1 MLEEKDINTYEN
13 QNAENLI
20 ELRSEEVQE
29 ILGTP
34 PSWMVRWGTT
44 LAALVLLILLFVAWF
59 VKYPEIKEARLVLT
73 TSVPPSPLVT
83 RVASNIEKIFVEE
96 NDVVKQ
102 GQLLVVL
109 SSPAKFEDVLM
120 LEEELK
126 TLKQLDETNIKAYE
140 PDRTLVLGDLQKE
153 YANLLVKFGNYTVG
167 DNNNFL
173 ETTVSLLQQEKNN
186 ILASIKNDQLSLA
199 DANLELDN
207 ALIDQNRVKQLFVS
221 KIKSLHDLEK
231 AQNQVLQVKGRIKK
245 IESDVLEKRSALI
258 AKDEAINRARN
269 EKTEQ
274 SGFNFVELREEVQ
287 RLQGYVDGWK
297 QSYLIT
303 SPVDGLV
310 AFNGL
315 VKENQFVE
323 SGKTLLR
330 IIPEKD
336 KEWIGRVELPT
347 LGSGKVEVGQR
358 VVVKFDNYPF
368 EEYGVVEGIVRRKSV
383 LPSGDRYNL
392 EVEFPKGLQTSYKK
406 QDIPYKPEMEGRV
419 EIITDNKRFLT
430 WVFDKLI
437 SRFKSY

>member
-1 MLEEKDINTYEN
+1 MLED
-13 QNAENLI
+13 
-20 ELRSEEVQE
+20 
-29 ILGTP
+29 
-34 PSWMVRWGTT
+34 
-44 LAALVLLILLFVAWF
+44 
-59 VKYPEIKEARLVLT
+59 
-73 TSVPPSPLVT
+73 
-83 RVASNIEKIFVEE
+83 
-96 NDVVKQ
+96 D
-102 GQLLVVL
+102 
-109 SSPAKFEDVLM
+109 
-120 LEEELK
+120 LK
-126 TLKQLDETNIKAYE
+126 TLKELDETNIKTFE
-140 PDRTLVLGDLQKE
+140 PDRLLVLGDLQKE

-167 DNNNFL
+167 ENNSFV

-186 ILASIKNDQLSLA
+186 ILSGIKNDQLSLA
-199 DANLELDN
+199 DANLELEN
-207 ALIDQNRVKQLFVS
+207 ALIDRDRVQQLFVS
-221 KIKSLHDLEK
+221 QIKSKHDLEK
-231 AQNQVLQVKGRIKK
+231 AQNQVLQARGKMKK
-245 IESDVLEKRSALI
+245 IDSDILDKRRALI
-258 AKDEAINRARN
+258 AKDETIARARN
-269 EKTEQ
+269 EKTEK

-287 RLQGYVDGWK
+287 RLQGYIDGWK
-297 QSYLIT
+297 QSHLIT

-323 SGKTLLR
+323 SGQTLLR

-358 VVVKFDNYPF
+358 VVIKFDNYPF

-392 EVEFPKGLQTSYKK
+392 EVEFPKGLLTSYKK
-406 QDIPYKPEMEGRV
+406 QVIPYKPEMEGRA